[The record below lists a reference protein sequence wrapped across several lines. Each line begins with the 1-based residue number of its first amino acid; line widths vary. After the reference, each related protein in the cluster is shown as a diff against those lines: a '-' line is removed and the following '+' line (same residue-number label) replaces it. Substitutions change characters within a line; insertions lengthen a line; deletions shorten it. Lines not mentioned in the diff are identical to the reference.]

1 MAHNSRIAPD
11 SAYVEGAGLTT
22 AAGGTAGAW
31 YAAIDTAQQNAL
43 NGDAGGSWTPA
54 AAIQIQ
60 LFRVGQPW
68 PGMRFE
74 GPLTLAAGSGAILAT
89 PTNSGYRI
97 VLDSGLPKCNPTRTD
112 TTVISCGQA
121 VDVNGLGD
129 PSAAA
134 TSNAVMAYRINEDC
148 VVSSRP
154 GMHCLLPIRVH
165 NGGLFNNA
173 TLSFSVVGGHAAV
186 PQILPRARIIQV
198 DANGVVTPFS
208 VGSSGPG
215 QWVQVNS
222 PANVG
227 AWNNSSQSI
236 FMAVATNATTFD
248 TSRYTYFCEW
258 IDEAGTNALGGNTY
272 NQLALLSAG
281 INTLGFH

>member
-11 SAYVEGAGLTT
+11 SAYVEGAVLPGS
-22 AAGGTAGAW
+22 GAW
-31 YAAIDTAQQNAL
+31 YGALDQAQQNAI
-43 NGDAGGSWTPA
+43 NGDAGGSWTPG

-60 LFRVGQPW
+60 PVAAGQ

-74 GPLTLAAGSGAILAT
+74 GPLTLTAGTVVTPSTSGFRIILDT
-89 PTNSGYRI
+89 
-97 VLDSGLPKCNPTRTD
+97 GLPTCHPTRTD
-112 TTVISCGQA
+112 TCVTSCGQA

-134 TSNAVMAYRINEDC
+134 ASNAVMAYRNNEDC

-165 NGGLFNNA
+165 NVGLMNSA
-173 TLSFSVVGGHAAV
+173 TLNFNVVGGHSAV

-198 DANGVVTPFS
+198 DANGVVTPIS

-215 QWVQVNS
+215 QWVQVNT

-227 AWNNSSQSI
+227 AWNSSTQNI
-236 FMAVATNATTFD
+236 FMAVALNATTFD
-248 TSRYTYFCEW
+248 TSQFTYFVEW

-272 NQLALLSAG
+272 NQVTLINAG
-281 INTLGFH
+281 ISTLGFH